1 MISRNMS
8 VAFSCPRGLDLRGKV
23 KDFESVTKAGTGPAV
38 YTLFTSLSTE
48 HAALVSDL
56 GVVEIKHLRNLRTL
70 NCACQL
76 FATRAFVPLL
86 VLGRQ
91 DGRELGVFHLQCS

>member
-38 YTLFTSLSTE
+38 
-48 HAALVSDL
+48 
-56 GVVEIKHLRNLRTL
+56 
-70 NCACQL
+70 
-76 FATRAFVPLL
+76 
-86 VLGRQ
+86 
-91 DGRELGVFHLQCS
+91 